1 MVGYRRNLLGPP
13 YGTSGWDSKRHVAH
27 QGMVSRLLG
36 GVTSGAPRRQH
47 SSLVTPLMQLR
58 PFRSSDLETL
68 SAIDRSCF
76 PASVAYSRQELESFI
91 TQPDSRTW
99 VAVEGDTVLGFLVAD
114 RRSKDVGHVITID
127 VLEAWRRRGVGNQL
141 MAAVE
146 HWAETLAL
154 RLIYLETAEN
164 NVAAQR
170 FYEARGYR
178 RAKMLHDYYANGAA
192 AWVMVKRLDEGP
204 R

>member
-1 MVGYRRNLLGPP
+1 
-13 YGTSGWDSKRHVAH
+13 
-27 QGMVSRLLG
+27 
-36 GVTSGAPRRQH
+36 
-47 SSLVTPLMQLR
+47 MQLR
-58 PFRSSDLETL
+58 PFRPSDLETL

-91 TQPDSRTW
+91 TQPNSRTW
-99 VAVEGDTVLGFLVAD
+99 VAVEGETVLGFLVAD
-114 RRSKDVGHVITID
+114 RLSKDVGHVITID
-127 VLEAWRRRGVGNQL
+127 VLEAWRRRGIGNQL

-146 HWAETLAL
+146 QWADTLGL

-164 NVAAQR
+164 NVTAQR

-178 RAKMLHDYYANGAA
+178 KAKMLHDYYANGAA